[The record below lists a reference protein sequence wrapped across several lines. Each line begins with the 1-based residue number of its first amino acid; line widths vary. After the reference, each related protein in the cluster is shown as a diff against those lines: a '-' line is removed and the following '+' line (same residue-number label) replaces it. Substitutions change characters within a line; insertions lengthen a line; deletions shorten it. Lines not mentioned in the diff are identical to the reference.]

1 MLQYDCAFVVQPG
14 DKILKV
20 SASFGN
26 DIWDAINYG
35 QVMYA
40 IKTRNGQV
48 YMKLQ
53 SNGGDV
59 SVMQVS
65 GCNCPCSAM
74 SKLLK
79 LLQIAPVTM
88 NNAGGSR
95 AYIPSLHRQVRHVS
109 RVLLMLTLCNIPRWV
124 LIHVILA

>member
-1 MLQYDCAFVVQPG
+1 MSDKERDDSVFIMQPG

-48 YMKLQ
+48 YMKLK
-53 SNGGDV
+53 SNGGDI

-65 GCNCPCSAM
+65 DYSCPWQVKILKEKRIIFV
-74 SKLLK
+74 SKMTGLF
-79 LLQIAPVTM
+79 
-88 NNAGGSR
+88 
-95 AYIPSLHRQVRHVS
+95 
-109 RVLLMLTLCNIPRWV
+109 
-124 LIHVILA
+124 LI

>member
-1 MLQYDCAFVVQPG
+1 MQPG

-48 YMKLQ
+48 YMQLK
-53 SNGGDV
+53 SNGGDI

-65 GCNCPCSAM
+65 SHC
-74 SKLLK
+74 
-79 LLQIAPVTM
+79 
-88 NNAGGSR
+88 AGQDN
-95 AYIPSLHRQVRHVS
+95 LHF
-109 RVLLMLTLCNIPRWV
+109 
-124 LIHVILA
+124 

>member
-1 MLQYDCAFVVQPG
+1 MIQHDCTFVVQPG

-65 GCNCPCSAM
+65 GCNCTC
-74 SKLLK
+74 
-79 LLQIAPVTM
+79 
-88 NNAGGSR
+88 
-95 AYIPSLHRQVRHVS
+95 
-109 RVLLMLTLCNIPRWV
+109 
-124 LIHVILA
+124 

>member
-1 MLQYDCAFVVQPG
+1 MQPG

-48 YMKLQ
+48 YMQLK
-53 SNGGDV
+53 SNGGDI

-65 GCNCPCSAM
+65 SQLCRARQPAFLKNCTVMNLMVTIKTVCDVLVRDYHSRHTSATCAGELLRVTL
-74 SKLLK
+74 SK
-79 LLQIAPVTM
+79 P
-88 NNAGGSR
+88 
-95 AYIPSLHRQVRHVS
+95 
-109 RVLLMLTLCNIPRWV
+109 
-124 LIHVILA
+124 

>member
-1 MLQYDCAFVVQPG
+1 M
-14 DKILKV
+14 KV

-53 SNGGDV
+53 SNGGDT
-59 SVMQVS
+59 SIMQVS
-65 GCNCPCSAM
+65 QPQTVYASD
-74 SKLLK
+74 KR
-79 LLQIAPVTM
+79 LLQ
-88 NNAGGSR
+88 
-95 AYIPSLHRQVRHVS
+95 
-109 RVLLMLTLCNIPRWV
+109 
-124 LIHVILA
+124 

>member
-1 MLQYDCAFVVQPG
+1 MRQYDRGFVVQPG

-74 SKLLK
+74 SKLLQ
-79 LLQIAPVTM
+79 LLQSAPSTTIKQQ
-88 NNAGGSR
+88 AIEPT
-95 AYIPSLHRQVRHVS
+95 YQ
-109 RVLLMLTLCNIPRWV
+109 LCTVKSAVCPMFCSCW
-124 LIHVILA
+124 LCATYLSDL

>member
-1 MLQYDCAFVVQPG
+1 MHETHLMACTYNLSTSHRCLLTSTSPAGNIVALPFALQPG

-53 SNGGDV
+53 SNGGDI
-59 SVMQVS
+59 SVMQVGGRYHTCVKCKS
-65 GCNCPCSAM
+65 CCNCC
-74 SKLLK
+74 
-79 LLQIAPVTM
+79 I
-88 NNAGGSR
+88 
-95 AYIPSLHRQVRHVS
+95 
-109 RVLLMLTLCNIPRWV
+109 
-124 LIHVILA
+124 